1 MSEGRVPRE
10 FLVFRILNI
19 RSPADRLGLTRKR
32 HRVQYSEL
40 PFSKK
45 RVPYIDGAP
54 VRELMPVRESPSIAV
69 ERAFAILEATAGQNG
84 GLTNA
89 EISRQLSI
97 PKSSAS
103 YILRTLVRGGYLR
116 RESASGRY
124 RLGLKLLNL
133 GRGVLAGYELRE
145 IAVAA
150 MRNLVERTGLTSHLA
165 VLDRSEAV
173 YIEKVEAPGFI
184 KMDTWVG
191 RRMFVHSTSVGK
203 VLVAHLPRPDVEA
216 IIREQGFKKRTAKT
230 ITTSGRFFAE
240 LARVRDQ
247 GYAVDDE
254 ENSIG
259 ARCLAVPVFDD
270 HGAVVAAIGLSGT
283 ISQLESEN
291 IPRVA
296 ELAREAARRISRQA
310 TRPIS

>member
-1 MSEGRVPRE
+1 
-10 FLVFRILNI
+10 
-19 RSPADRLGLTRKR
+19 
-32 HRVQYSEL
+32 
-40 PFSKK
+40 
-45 RVPYIDGAP
+45 
-54 VRELMPVRESPSIAV
+54 MPVRESPSIAV

-89 EISRQLSI
+89 EISRRLSI

-103 YILRTLVRGGYLR
+103 YILRTLERSGYLR
-116 RESASGRY
+116 REPASGRY
-124 RLGLKLLNL
+124 QLGLKLLNL

-145 IAVAA
+145 IALAA
-150 MRNLVERTGLTSHLA
+150 MRSLVERTGLTAHLA

-216 IIREQGFKKRTAKT
+216 IIREQGFKKRTPKT
-230 ITTSGRFFAE
+230 ITTSGRFFSE
-240 LARVRDQ
+240 LGRVRAQ

-259 ARCLAVPVFDD
+259 ARCLAVPVFDE

-296 ELAREAARRISRQA
+296 ELARETARRITRQA
-310 TRPIS
+310 ARPISAN